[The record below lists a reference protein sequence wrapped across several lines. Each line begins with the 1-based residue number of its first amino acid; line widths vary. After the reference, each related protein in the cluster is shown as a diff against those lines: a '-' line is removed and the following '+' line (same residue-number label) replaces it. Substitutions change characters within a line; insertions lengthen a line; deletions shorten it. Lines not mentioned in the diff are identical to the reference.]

1 MENVIDSDKLAS
13 TISKLKDRIEQKF
26 PGSSL
31 LEQCSKTL
39 MIAGKAKERVA
50 WIEKPHP
57 GLRLALLVIIL
68 LLIGAIFFI
77 AKIIKYDESQLALTQ
92 FLQALQAGIQD
103 AIYVSLAIF
112 FIVQFEIIIL
122 RRRAVKSIHELRVLA
137 HIIDLLHL
145 TKDENIIFKAGEHGE
160 TARSKMM
167 TSSELK
173 YYLSYCAEL
182 LSYTSKIAVLY
193 AQTVND
199 PVVAASVNE
208 IENLTTNLSSKIWQ
222 KMQVII
228 DIESRG

>member
-1 MENVIDSDKLAS
+1 
-13 TISKLKDRIEQKF
+13 LKDRIEHHF

-39 MIAGKAKERVA
+39 TIADKAKERVA

-57 GLRLALLVIIL
+57 GIRLALLVVIL
-68 LLIGAIFFI
+68 LLIGAILFI
-77 AKIIKYDESQLALTQ
+77 ATIIKYDESQLELAK

-112 FIVQFEIIIL
+112 FIVQFEIIII
-122 RRRAVKSIHELRVLA
+122 RKRAIKSIHELRVLA

-145 TKDENIIFKAGEHGE
+145 TKDQNIIFKDSQQVEE
-160 TARSKMM
+160 ARFKKM

-173 YYLSYCAEL
+173 HYLAYCAEL

-228 DIESRG
+228 SSENSL

>member
-1 MENVIDSDKLAS
+1 MQNIIDSDKLTG

-31 LEQCSKTL
+31 LEQCRKTL
-39 MIAGKAKERVA
+39 AIAGKAKERVA
-50 WIEKPHP
+50 WIAKPHP
-57 GLRLALLVIIL
+57 GLRLALLAVIL
-68 LLIGAIFFI
+68 VLIGAILYI
-77 AKIIKYDESQLALTQ
+77 AKIIKYDESQLELTR

-103 AIYVSLAIF
+103 VIYVSLAIF

-145 TKDENIIFKAGEHGE
+145 TKDDNIIFKIGEQGDKSGPR
-160 TARSKMM
+160 AM
-167 TSSELK
+167 TTSELK

-199 PVVAASVNE
+199 HVVAASVNE
-208 IENLTTNLSSKIWQ
+208 IENLTTSLSSKIWL

-228 DIESRG
+228 NIESRT